1 MFLKNVSNQNICS
14 HKVASYMMLHVYPVE
29 SYIIFGTCWHPSWIC
44 DHRNKL
50 ASFLDLWSSQQVDS
64 LLEFVIIATSW
75 HPSWI
80 CDHPSQQVDSLL
92 GFVIIATGWQ
102 PSWIC
107 DHRNRLTAFLDLWSS
122 QQFDSLLEFAI
133 SAKDAAKTNL
143 KKFDANRLPGLDNIL
158 RQISQI

>member
-64 LLEFVIIATSW
+64 LL
-75 HPSWI
+75 
-80 CDHPSQQVDSLL
+80 
-92 GFVIIATGWQ
+92 GFVIIATGWQPSWICDHRNKLASFLDLWSSIATSWQ

-122 QQFDSLLEFAI
+122 QQVDSLLGFVIVATI
-133 SAKDAAKTNL
+133 WQPSWICDQRKG
-143 KKFDANRLPGLDNIL
+143 RC
-158 RQISQI
+158 

>member
-1 MFLKNVSNQNICS
+1 MFLKDVSNQNICS
-14 HKVASYMMLHVYPVE
+14 HKVASYMMLHVYAVE

-50 ASFLDLWSSQQVDS
+50 ASFLDLWS
-64 LLEFVIIATSW
+64 
-75 HPSWI
+75 
-80 CDHPSQQVDSLL
+80 SQQVDSLL

-143 KKFDANRLPGLDNIL
+143 KKFEANRLPGLDNIL

>member
-64 LLEFVIIATSW
+64 LL
-75 HPSWI
+75 
-80 CDHPSQQVDSLL
+80 

-143 KKFDANRLPGLDNIL
+143 KKFDAYRLPGLDNIL

>member
-50 ASFLDLWSSQQVDS
+50 ASFLDLWSS
-64 LLEFVIIATSW
+64 IATS
-75 HPSWI
+75 
-80 CDHPSQQVDSLL
+80 
-92 GFVIIATGWQ
+92 WQ

-107 DHRNRLTAFLDLWSS
+107 DHRNRLTAFLNLWSS

>member
-50 ASFLDLWSSQQVDS
+50 ASFLDLWS
-64 LLEFVIIATSW
+64 
-75 HPSWI
+75 
-80 CDHPSQQVDSLL
+80 SQQVDSLL

>member
-64 LLEFVIIATSW
+64 LL
-75 HPSWI
+75 
-80 CDHPSQQVDSLL
+80 

-107 DHRNRLTAFLDLWSS
+107 DHRNKLASFLDLWSS
-122 QQFDSLLEFAI
+122 QQVDSLPGFVIIATGWQPSWICDRRNNLTAFLNLRSAQRTLLKPI
-133 SAKDAAKTNL
+133 SRNL
-143 KKFDANRLPGLDNIL
+143 MQIGFLD
-158 RQISQI
+158 